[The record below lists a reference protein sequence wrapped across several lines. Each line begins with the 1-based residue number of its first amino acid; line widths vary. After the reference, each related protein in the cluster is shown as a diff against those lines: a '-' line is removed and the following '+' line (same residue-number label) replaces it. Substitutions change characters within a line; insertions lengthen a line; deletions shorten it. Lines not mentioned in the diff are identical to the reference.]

1 MIENHENSNLYGTGV
16 SQIPIMQKIFLLNS
30 GKENTIQKKMLS
42 EKKVD
47 LMGGEFALD
56 EQTF

>member
-16 SQIPIMQKIFLLNS
+16 SQIPIMQKIFLLKS
-30 GKENTIQKKMLS
+30 GKESTIQPKMS